1 MKKYFVLLT
10 LSIFSV
16 SVSAQIK
23 IKDKKYQSLLWEI
36 TGKGLTKPSYLIGTM
51 HVSNK
56 LAFHLPDSFYLAIRK
71 VNVVALETNPE
82 TWQEDMSK
90 YDFAYDNRRYSNEN
104 VDEIPAD
111 YLYQN
116 TLKFYKYEEKIKNAL
131 FSKPAVINNLL
142 YRSYGNEESDF
153 EEDTYLDMYIFQTG
167 KKLGKK
173 ITGVEDYGE
182 SMKLMAEAYQDA
194 IKDKNKK
201 QRSYEYLE
209 DYSEEKL
216 QEAYRN
222 GDLDVLD
229 SINHYNSVS
238 AAFDEKFLYRRNEIQ
253 AASIDSIIKSG
264 SSLFVGVGAAHLPG
278 QRGVIEILRSK
289 GYKLR
294 PVKMGERDSRDK
306 ELIEKIRVPVAFKAT
321 YADDSLF
328 KLDIPGRL
336 FPANE
341 RSNVSIDERQFADMA
356 NGSFY
361 MVTRIMTHAWLWGHN
376 DSIVSKKVDSLLYEN
391 IPGKILSK
399 TTLIKNGFKLFDV
412 TNRTRRGDLQRYNIY
427 VTPFEVIIFKM
438 GGNGDYLKNG
448 EEAAKFFNSVQFLMK
463 AGTVAWKKFIPSH
476 AGFAVDMPHKP
487 FAGNDGSWL
496 YDATDET
503 TSTQYRVIKT
513 DIHNYNFAEEDSFDL
528 NLLNESFIASE
539 FIDSQYFSRKFN
551 FKGYPA
557 MDGKYRDKAGQ
568 LFLTRFVI
576 QGPHYYTLIAHGR
589 QETKQMNDFLN
600 SFEILPFE
608 YGSATKQTDTSLYYT
623 VATPVYPV
631 NKKIKLDMPVFSY
644 YDDGDEDVDNSEA
657 GKLETGTYRS
667 KLISNDTTGEKI
679 YISFERLSRYYYSAD
694 SSKFNKVNEFP
705 YGDSGWRFLDKKTY
719 LLPNAMKVWE
729 TKATQEGSSR
739 VIWSKTF
746 YKDGVTFNLS
756 SETDTLTSPSAFLK
770 GFYNSFTPADTL
782 KGVNPYVKKSNVF
795 FDDFLSKDSL
805 VHKRALAAIETIEL
819 DATDLPR
826 LKNAIASLTWEK
838 KNYLQIKKSLV
849 NMIGDIKTNEAAD
862 YLKEMYFALG
872 DTVSIQYAV
881 LENLLQQKTNYA
893 FSVFKEIINTDP
905 PVKEND
911 YATTS
916 SYSRYGAGGYEGYDY
931 VYDNGDFMDELS
943 DSLLLTK
950 TILPDLLPLVNL
962 SDYKEDILSLMGKMT
977 DSSLLQPSD
986 YEMYFS
992 KFYLEARQEL
1002 KRQAILETQKSI
1014 DKAEEDKKGSMATID
1029 YYGNKET
1036 DYGNDDLSLYAKL
1049 LLPFDKT
1056 KPVVKPLL
1064 QKMLGSNDKRLKFN
1078 TFLLLLQNKK
1088 ELPDTMYNYFGSLDE
1103 YRYEL
1108 YDELKKMKRLDL
1120 FPQKY
1125 NNKDELAKSRLLYS
1139 DSYSLPDTLVFL
1151 NKLPLTVKGKKGYV
1165 YFYKYKSRKTDLVW
1179 KLASAGMVAEAG
1191 SVFEYEDEKAEVKS
1205 FWDSKY
1211 STNKSS
1217 FRFNNFL
1224 DDKLNDDEPVMRQ
1237 LDKLLKKLIYAK
1249 RKSAAVFYNDTNN
1262 SETVGLKQL
1271 SY

>member
-1 MKKYFVLLT
+1 MKKYLMLLT
-10 LSIFSV
+10 LSV
-16 SVSAQIK
+16 VVVSASAQLK

-36 TGKGLTKPSYLIGTM
+36 TGNGLSKPSYLIGTM
-51 HVSNK
+51 HVSSK
-56 LAFHLPDSFYLAIRK
+56 LAFHLSDSFYSAIRR

-90 YDFAYDNRRYSNEN
+90 YDFAYDNRNYSGEY
-104 VDEIPAD
+104 VDVLPAD
-111 YLYQN
+111 YLNQH
-116 TLKFYKYEEKIKNAL
+116 TLKFYKYEDKIKNAL
-131 FSKPAVINNLL
+131 FSKPAVLNSLL
-142 YRSYGNEESDF
+142 YRSIGNEESDF

-229 SINHYNSVS
+229 SINRYNSVS

-253 AASIDSIIKSG
+253 AISIDSIIKSG
-264 SSLFVGVGAAHLPG
+264 STLFVGVGAAHLPG
-278 QRGVIEILRSK
+278 PRGVIEILRSK
-289 GYKLR
+289 GYRLR

-306 ELIEKIRVPVAFKAT
+306 ELIEKIRVPVVFNTT

-328 KLDIPGRL
+328 KVDIPGRL
-336 FPANE
+336 FPSNE
-341 RSNVSIDERQFADMA
+341 GSNTLIDERQFADMA
-356 NGSFY
+356 NGGFY
-361 MVTRIMTHAWLWGHN
+361 MVSRIMTHAWLWGHN
-376 DSIVSKKVDSLLYEN
+376 DSIVLKKVDSLLYEN
-391 IPGKILSK
+391 IPGKILTK
-399 TTLIKNGFKLFDV
+399 TMLTKSGFKGFDV
-412 TNRTRRGDLQRYNIY
+412 TNRTRRGDLQRYNIFI
-427 VTPFEVIIFKM
+427 TPFEVVIFKM

-448 EEAAKFFNSVQFLMK
+448 EEAAKFFNSIQFLTK
-463 AGTVAWKKFIPSH
+463 QGNVAWKKFIPSH

-496 YDATDET
+496 YDATDNT
-503 TSTQYRVIKT
+503 TATQYRVIKT

-539 FIDSQYFSRKFN
+539 FIDSQYFSRKFK

-557 MDGKYRDKAGQ
+557 MDGKYRDKSGQ

-600 SFEILPFE
+600 SFEILPFV
-608 YGSATKQTDTSLYYT
+608 YGAATKQTDTNLYYT
-623 VATPVYPV
+623 VTTPVFPGK
-631 NKKIKLDMPVFSY
+631 KKIKLDMPVFSY
-644 YDDGDEDVDNSEA
+644 YDDGDEDEDDSEE

-679 YISFERLSRYYYSAD
+679 YISFERASRYYYSAD
-694 SSKFNKVNEFP
+694 SSKFNKLNEFP
-705 YGDSGWRFLDKKTY
+705 YVDSGWKFLDKKTY

-739 VIWSKTF
+739 TIWSKTF
-746 YKDGVTFNLS
+746 YKDGITFNIS
-756 SETDTLTSPSAFLK
+756 SETDTLTKPSPFLTA
-770 GFYNSFTPADTL
+770 FYNSFTPADTL
-782 KGVNPYVKKSNVF
+782 KGVNPFVKKSDIF
-795 FDDFLSKDSL
+795 FDDFLSKDSV

-819 DATDLPR
+819 DSTDLPR

-849 NMIGDIKTNEAAD
+849 NLLGDIKTNKAAD

-872 DTVSIQYAV
+872 DTVSLQYTV
-881 LENLLQQKTNYA
+881 LENLLQQKTKYA
-893 FSVFKEIINTDP
+893 FAVFSEIINTDP
-905 PVKEND
+905 PVKDDD
-911 YATTS
+911 YLSTS
-916 SYSRYGAGGYEGYDY
+916 SYTRYGSGRKSGNVYT
-931 VYDNGDFMDELS
+931 YDNGEFMDELS
-943 DSLLLTK
+943 DTLQLTK
-950 TILPDLLPLVNL
+950 TILPDLLPLLNL
-962 SDYKEDILSLMGKMT
+962 SDYKEDILNLMGRLI

-986 YEMYFS
+986 YELYFS

-1002 KRQAILETQKSI
+1002 KRQAVSETKKSI
-1014 DKAEEDKKGSMATID
+1014 DKAEEGKKGNAATVD
-1029 YYGNKET
+1029 YFGNKET

-1064 QKMLGSNDKRLKFN
+1064 QKMLSANDKRLKFN
-1078 TFLLLLQNKK
+1078 TFLLLLQNNKD
-1088 ELPDTMYNYFGSLDE
+1088 LPDTMYHYFGNLDE

-1108 YDELKKMKRLDL
+1108 YNELKKLKRLDL
-1120 FPQKY
+1120 FPPKY
-1125 NNKDELAKSRLLYS
+1125 NNKDALAKSRLLYS

-1165 YFYKYKSRKTDLVW
+1165 YFYKYKSRKTDLTW
-1179 KLASAGMVAEAG
+1179 KLASAGMVAEAD
-1191 SVFEYEDEKAEVKS
+1191 SVFEYEDGSSEVKS
-1205 FWDSKY
+1205 IQESGFNDK
-1211 STNKSS
+1211 N
-1217 FRFNNFL
+1217 FAFQFNNFL
-1224 DDKLNDDEPVMRQ
+1224 EDKLNEEEPVMKQ

-1249 RKSAAVFYNDTNN
+1249 RKSAAVFYNDNN
-1262 SETVGLKQL
+1262 NYENVNLKEL
-1271 SY
+1271 RY